1 MGFYAPI
8 RFGTL
13 GHGFVVR
20 LGIYGAWQLRLEK
33 RHHEFFYASLG
44 FGVPLS
50 MDQNFQS
57 QPRNFFNS

>member
-13 GHGFVVR
+13 GHGFVIRV
-20 LGIYGAWQLRLEK
+20 GIYGAWQIRFEK
-33 RHHEFFYASLG
+33 RHHDFFYPPLG
-44 FGVPLS
+44 FGVPLG

-57 QPRNFFNS
+57 QPIIFFNS